1 MPALF
6 RWLSDLLPTNPIV
19 VRLVQGG
26 SRRIQHMYVR
36 AAYLAVLIVVLLGLL
51 LQQVQGEATS
61 FRDLAAN
68 GARAF
73 EIVAYLQVA
82 LICILAPVFMAGAIA
97 QESNPR
103 TWDILLTTPLNG
115 VQMVLGILFG
125 RLFFVLALLSASL
138 PLFAVTQFFGGVPG
152 SAVLLSY
159 VVSACAALLV
169 GATAVV
175 LAVNRLVGR
184 RTVFAFYVAVVT
196 YLAVTWVI
204 DLQLRP
210 GTAWGGVTVLTGMN
224 PFLALQALLNP
235 AGYPGPDEL
244 QLQAMSGPERFWFG
258 NPVGAWTTMSLVV
271 SFLLILTSTLT
282 VRNLGSKN
290 SVAWYRRMFRL
301 GARGA
306 TTRPGRTVG
315 TNPIAWREAKARA
328 ATLPMLL
335 IRWSFV
341 LAGVLWGLGVIAYYH
356 GGGMNHGIFR
366 QILLATVITELAV
379 VTLVAINMSATAIS
393 REREDG
399 TLDLLLTT
407 PVTPKE
413 YLGGKLLGLI
423 TFLLPLLS
431 VPIVTVAMASV
442 YVLAG
447 GFGRE
452 DGVLAPARFGT
463 AQPVDLPVLLPEVG
477 LLFPLIT
484 LPFIAFCVMIGL
496 QWSLKSRGTVG
507 AVVATV
513 GVVGIIGGLIGLC
526 GWQAA
531 GNIVILGP
539 SLSAMNPVTL
549 LYTLVNPESAFHP
562 GGVTNPADLFDARIS
577 AVVGTLV
584 GVGVYASIVLAL
596 RASLDRTFDMTTRKL
611 AGNV

>member
-1 MPALF
+1 MSAVF

-26 SRRIQHMYVR
+26 SRRMQHMYVR
-36 AAYLAVLIVVLLGLL
+36 AAYLAVLIIVLLGLL
-51 LQQVQGEATS
+51 LQQVQGDVTS
-61 FRDLAAN
+61 LRDLAAN

-103 TWDILLTTPLNG
+103 TWDILLTTPLNA
-115 VQMVLGILFG
+115 VQIVLGILFG

-210 GTAWGGVTVLTGMN
+210 GMPWGGVTVMTALN

-235 AGYPGPDEL
+235 TSYEGPDEL
-244 QLQAMSGPERFWFG
+244 AMQAMSGLGRFWFG
-258 NPVGAWTTMSLVV
+258 SPVAAWTTVSLGV
-271 SFLLILTSTLT
+271 SLALMLTSALT
-282 VRNLGSKN
+282 VRNLGSRN
-290 SVAWYRRMFRL
+290 SVPWYRRMLHL

-306 TTRPGRTVG
+306 GTRPARTVG

-328 ATLPMLL
+328 ATLPMILV
-335 IRWSFV
+335 RWSFV

-356 GGGMNHGIFR
+356 GGGMGHEVFR
-366 QILLATVITELAV
+366 QILLATVITEIAV

-413 YLGGKLLGLI
+413 YMGGKLLGLI
-423 TFLLPLLS
+423 AFLLPLLS
-431 VPIVTVAMASV
+431 VPIATVAMASI

-447 GFGRE
+447 GLGRE
-452 DGVLAPARFGT
+452 DGIMVPANFG
-463 AQPVDLPVLLPEVG
+463 AAAPVDIPVVLPEVG
-477 LLFPLIT
+477 LLFPLV
-484 LPFIAFCVMIGL
+484 LVPFVAFCVMIGL

-513 GVVGIIGGLIGLC
+513 GVVGVLGGLMGLC

-531 GNIVILGP
+531 SSIVILGP
-539 SLSAMNPVTL
+539 ALSAMNPVTL
-549 LYTLVNPESAFHP
+549 LFSLVNTEQMFSPS
-562 GGVTNPADLFDARIS
+562 GVNNPSDLPDARI
-577 AVVGTLV
+577 AGVVGALV
-584 GVGVYASIVLAL
+584 AVGIYVSIVLAL
-596 RASLDRTFDMTTRKL
+596 RASMDRTFDMTTRKL
-611 AGNV
+611 AGNS